1 MGKITGAAMND
12 DNKITMLIAEDE
24 IIIRRYLKSI
34 SDMLNIEVIAEAQN
48 GIEAIDLCNS
58 LNPDIALLDIN
69 MPMINGLEVLK
80 IIRDTNPETCII
92 MLTSLADIDS
102 ISKAI
107 ELGATNY
114 ILKSTP
120 IKEFSQVLINSW
132 KAHCV

>member
-1 MGKITGAAMND
+1 MGKITGAVMSD
-12 DNKITMLIAEDE
+12 DNKVTMLIAEDE
-24 IIIRRYLKSI
+24 IIIRKYLIAVSGI
-34 SDMLNIEVIAEAQN
+34 LNIEVIAEAQN

-69 MPMINGLEVLK
+69 MPMMNGLEVLEK
-80 IIRDTNPETCII
+80 IRATNPETCII
-92 MLTSLADIDS
+92 MLTSIADIDS

-120 IKEFSQVLINSW
+120 IKEFSQVLMDSW